1 MRFIQVLEGADG
13 QSAKPVIA
21 SGDAKLVAA
30 VGFLLSRRLG
40 VPNTVQQV
48 GEAFAIL
55 DADTGV
61 ESGGARQ

>member
-1 MRFIQVLEGADG
+1 MKFIQVLEGADG
-13 QSAKPVIA
+13 ESARPVVA

-48 GEAFAIL
+48 QEAFAIL
-55 DADTGV
+55 DASANI
-61 ESGGARQ
+61 ESGGPRQ